1 MSVLNLRGVPEELVR
16 SLKVRAAQR
25 GVSLREYCVEC
36 LRKEVGI
43 VLGVAAD
50 ESKVGSP
57 RLHIGTG
64 AGKRY
69 AVRSRKVVSES
80 SVVEREDAGNMPGF
94 ANGDEVVGSISV
106 KCPKPGHVSFRN
118 GDSFYC
124 STCVKEG

>member
-36 LRKEVGI
+36 LRREVGI

-69 AVRSRKVVSES
+69 AVRSRKVVK
-80 SVVEREDAGNMPGF
+80 REDVGNMPEV

-124 STCVKEG
+124 STCQWRRV